1 MPYKTPLRKPKVRE
15 SVFAHTVKL
24 CWFYIK
30 FEDIQ
35 DKITLKKFCDE
46 FEKMVVIGGIW
57 EKVLSEFEI
66 DCDLHKEDGTLH
78 KPNYK
83 KLFGKKGW
91 INLYD
96 WKEQYPKF
104 KADKLMSSEETEREK
119 YIRYMAKLNQND
131 FNLLDR
137 CYDKEEE
144 YTTIEETGGKDM
156 TYYRNKNN
164 DTISNID
171 DRLRKRNGFDKTKLE
186 LDGKLKADVE
196 TETKTNVTVNEDV
209 LKVLSD
215 AITRRNNQSD
225 S

>member
-1 MPYKTPLRKPKVRE
+1 MPYKTRLRKEGVNERP
-15 SVFAHTVKL
+15 FAHAVKL
-24 CWFYIK
+24 CWFILK
-30 FEDIQ
+30 FQ
-35 DKITLKKFCDE
+35 DTRHKYTLEKFCKD
-46 FEKMVVIGGIW
+46 FEKILKTQGIL
-57 EKVLSEFEI
+57 EILSDEYGIEWTYFN
-66 DCDLHKEDGTLH
+66 DDGSFCTP
-78 KPNYK
+78 KYSTVTST
-83 KLFGKKGW
+83 W
-91 INLYD
+91 IRNNE
-96 WKEQYPKF
+96 WREQYPRF
-104 KADKLMSSEETEREK
+104 KADRLMSTEDTEREK

-137 CYDKEEE
+137 CYDKEKE
-144 YTTIEETGGKDM
+144 YTAIEENGDKDM

-196 TETKTNVTVNEDV
+196 TETTTKVNVNEDV

-215 AITRRNNQSD
+215 AISRRNNQSD

>member
-1 MPYKTPLRKPKVRE
+1 MPYKTPLRKKGVSE
-15 SVFAHTVKL
+15 TTFAHTVKL

-46 FEKMVVIGGIW
+46 FEKIVVSDGIW
-57 EKVLSEFEI
+57 EKVLSEFNI
-66 DCDLHKEDGTLH
+66 DCDLHKEDGTIH
-78 KPNYK
+78 KPNYD
-83 KLFGKKGW
+83 KLFRKEGW
-91 INLYD
+91 INKYE